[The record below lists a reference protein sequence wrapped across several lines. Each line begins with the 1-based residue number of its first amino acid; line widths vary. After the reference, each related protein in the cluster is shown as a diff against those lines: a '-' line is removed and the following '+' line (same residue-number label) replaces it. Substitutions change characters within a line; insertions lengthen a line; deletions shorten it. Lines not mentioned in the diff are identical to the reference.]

1 MKVRLKVQKHGHVR
15 DTVLRAKVGD
25 LGVAIKGT
33 DGNQYLLKESEY
45 EEVLPKYLHKK
56 VWKSG
61 RVAYALQRQFTHKG
75 KRLHYSGGSYAKKE
89 DAMENYD
96 LFVKYGDMIQMITD
110 DYRESEKSR
119 ERLTEI
125 FVHKENLLKE
135 EIAELKAKL
144 EEKTK
149 AVESIPEDNA
159 MQNIM
164 AKLNEIHNE
173 IIQTDEMHMEE
184 TSERLDHIENAIS
197 VVRNQNEYLINRQS
211 KNVFK
216 RIFAK

>member
-1 MKVRLKVQKHGHVR
+1 MKVRLRVQKHGHVR
-15 DTVLRAKVGD
+15 GTVLRAKVGD
-25 LGVAIKGT
+25 LGVAIKGV
-33 DGNQYLLKESEY
+33 DGNQYLLKDNEY

-56 VWKSG
+56 FWKSG

-75 KRLHYSGGSYAKKE
+75 KRLHYSGGSYSKKE
-89 DAMENYD
+89 DAMKNYD
-96 LFVKYGDMIQMITD
+96 VFVKYGDMIQTITD
-110 DYRESEKSR
+110 DYRESEKSK

-125 FVHKENLLKE
+125 FVRKEYLLKE

-149 AVESIPEDNA
+149 AVDSVP

-164 AKLNEIHNE
+164 NKLNEIHSE

-184 TSERLDHIENAIS
+184 TSERLDQIENIVS
-197 VVRNQNEYLINRQS
+197 VVRNQNEYLINRQDR
-211 KNVFK
+211 NVFK